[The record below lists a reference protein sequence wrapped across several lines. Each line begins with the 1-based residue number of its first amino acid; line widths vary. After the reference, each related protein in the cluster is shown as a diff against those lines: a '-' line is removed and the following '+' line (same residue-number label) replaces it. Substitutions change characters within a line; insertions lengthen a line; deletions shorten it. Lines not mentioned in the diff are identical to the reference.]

1 MGITLLSAEFIIQ
14 EHCYRAL
21 PPAIHLLGR
30 QTVCFDYETARS
42 LMYRHGITPT
52 DVPTQVDESTRT
64 AIAGSR
70 PYISDTTFFGM
81 LGVKIVHAIDHSD
94 HEGADI
100 LIDLN
105 HPIAPEYESF
115 ADFIFGGSVLD
126 NIFDPACYMRN
137 ITRMLRPGGRLI
149 DVNACSFGDH
159 PYLLI
164 SPAWYFDYCV
174 LNSFVDC
181 SLYVSEG
188 GPALSKDAC
197 HIYALNLDRDADS
210 MPDLGD
216 PGAGMRTHVIIVAE
230 KGEKTTW
237 KNSPSQDQYRSEEE
251 WQRYRVNLTQ
261 INSSR
266 RPNIRLLQPTPTQLA
281 AYGIRR
287 VRGLNYLGIL
297 DASSPET
304 LDSAPKMTLIDAA
317 TADGIRVIE
326 ATYGWNQRAAVLP
339 RTANVPL
346 RRGNVTDII
355 AFLINGQDGCDI
367 EIDVQAI
374 GDPAPGLPK
383 DLSIL
388 YYYSSEPELRVQRAY
403 VTPEAHGKRLKIP
416 GLSTGSGR

>member
-21 PPAIHLLGR
+21 PPVIHLLGR

-42 LMYRHGITPT
+42 LMYRHGITPANAPMQT
-52 DVPTQVDESTRT
+52 DESTRT
-64 AIAGSR
+64 AITGSR
-70 PYISDTTFFGM
+70 SYISDTTFFGM
-81 LGVKIVHAIDHSD
+81 LGVNLVHAIDHSD
-94 HEGADI
+94 YEGADI
-100 LIDLN
+100 LVDLN
-105 HPIAPEYESF
+105 RPIAPEYEGI

-126 NIFDPACYMRN
+126 NVFDPACYMRN

-149 DVNACSFGDH
+149 DVNACSFGEH

-174 LNSFVDC
+174 LNRFVDC

-197 HIYALNLDRDADS
+197 HIYALDLHREADS

-230 KGEKTTW
+230 KGESTTW
-237 KNSPSQDQYRSEEE
+237 ENTPSQDQYRGDQE
-251 WQRYRVNLTQ
+251 WQRYRVSLAQ
-261 INSSR
+261 INASQ
-266 RPNIRLLQPTPTQLA
+266 RPNIRLLRPTPTQLA
-281 AYGIRR
+281 GYGIRR
-287 VRGLNYLGIL
+287 VRGLNYLGVL

-304 LDSAPKMTLIDAA
+304 PDSAPERALIDAA
-317 TADGIRVIE
+317 TANGIRVIE
-326 ATYGWNQRAAVLP
+326 ATYGWNQRASALP

-383 DLSIL
+383 DLSVL
-388 YYYSSEPELRVQRAY
+388 YYNSSEPEPRVQSVYLA
-403 VTPEAHGKRLKIP
+403 PEAHGKRLKI
-416 GLSTGSGR
+416 SSWRASGGR